1 METPRQAL
9 GPTSQEDDSLA
20 TNATSVSIATW
31 FLASTFLIFYLS
43 GQTVKFVVLRRLRTD
58 DYLLLVA
65 TLFGFGLTVS
75 YWFAASN
82 GLGNHPQTISEAGL
96 DGIFKSLYAADML
109 YISTICCVKL
119 SLLAFTR
126 QLTIDD
132 TQRRGILCLA
142 AFVALL
148 AFSADLASAFQCYK
162 TGSQRWW
169 KLSVPP
175 VSGNGHDDD
184 DGNQCFGRSAFWIVF
199 TTLDML
205 SDICIL
211 LVPMAMVWTVN
222 IPKKD
227 KATVMGCFAPRLLVM
242 VAAASRLAYLL
253 RALGSSSPAPGKSSN
268 GLWVSVICTQLQVCL
283 SISSACVPSVKPLFQ
298 AIEAGVWQAD
308 DLRRRGLSLEDLHSR
323 GYLKSAAA
331 ATESSDLI
339 MTGNDYGRSLEL
351 HSIVTNGSLPQA
363 RSTAQ
368 NAIQGILGIVTWR

>member
-1 METPRQAL
+1 MEKPRQAL
-9 GPTSQEDDSLA
+9 GPTFLENNFLETHA
-20 TNATSVSIATW
+20 TGVSIAAW

-43 GQTVKFVVLRRLRTD
+43 GQTVKFVMLRRLRTD
-58 DYLLLVA
+58 DYLLLIA
-65 TLFGFGLTVS
+65 TKSYMISQLFGFGLTVS

-82 GLGNHPQTISEAGL
+82 GLGNQPQTISETGL
-96 DGIFKSLYAADML
+96 DGISKSLYAADML

-132 TQRRGILCLA
+132 TQRRGILYLA

-148 AFSADLASAFQCYK
+148 AVSADLASAFQCYK

-169 KLSVPP
+169 KLSDPP

-184 DGNQCFGRSAFWIVF
+184 DRNQCFGRSAFWIVF
-199 TTLDML
+199 TTFDML
-205 SDICIL
+205 TDLCIM
-211 LVPMAMVWTVN
+211 LVPTAMVWMVN

-227 KATVMGCFAPRLLVM
+227 KVTVMGCFAPRLLVM

-253 RALGSSSPAPGKSSN
+253 PAIGSGSPATGKSSN

-331 ATESSDLI
+331 ASESSDLV
-339 MTGNDYGRSLEL
+339 MTGNNYGDFGVRDMALR
-351 HSIVTNGSLPQA
+351 A
-363 RSTAQ
+363 RYA
-368 NAIQGILGIVTWR
+368 GRGEVLV